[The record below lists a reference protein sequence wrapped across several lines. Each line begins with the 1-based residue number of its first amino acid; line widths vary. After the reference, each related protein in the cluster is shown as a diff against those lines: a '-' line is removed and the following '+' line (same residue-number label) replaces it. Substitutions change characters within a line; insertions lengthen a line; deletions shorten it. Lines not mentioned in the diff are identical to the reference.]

1 MDGLVTVKISDLE
14 EIFNQLQE
22 LRKEVKELKEQ
33 EENTTAYSLEQV
45 GQKLNL
51 NYYTIRRLVVKG
63 KLFAKYLNDARGK
76 CVVPHWALK
85 AFLSQ
90 KENSNQ

>member
-1 MDGLVTVKISDLE
+1 MEGLVTVKISDLE
-14 EIFNQLQE
+14 EIFKQLQE

-63 KLFAKYLNDARGK
+63 KLFAKYLNDSQGK
-76 CVVPHWALK
+76 CIVPLWALK
-85 AFLSQ
+85 VFLSK